1 MAFLTIGFGL
11 FSIIGGLIG
20 FLKAGSKAS
29 LIAGGASG
37 VLLLLAT
44 WAYTQNHILGFFGL
58 ILISL
63 TLGAHFGRKFIQSR
77 QWMPAGIMLSL
88 SVMTLVALIVEQLVK
103 SMGQPA

>member
-29 LIAGGASG
+29 LIAGGVSG
-37 VLLLLAT
+37 MLLLLST
-44 WAYTQNHILGFFGL
+44 WAYTQGSIFGFYGL

-63 TLGAHFGRKFIQSR
+63 MLGAHFGRKFLQSR

-88 SVMTLVALIVEQLVK
+88 SVMTLVALVVEQLLK
-103 SMGQPA
+103 SPAQPL

>member
-29 LIAGGASG
+29 LIAGGTAG

-44 WAYTQNHILGFFGL
+44 WAYSHGMVVGFFGL

-63 TLGAHFGRKFIQSR
+63 SLGVHFGRKFIQSR

-103 SMGQPA
+103 STGQPT